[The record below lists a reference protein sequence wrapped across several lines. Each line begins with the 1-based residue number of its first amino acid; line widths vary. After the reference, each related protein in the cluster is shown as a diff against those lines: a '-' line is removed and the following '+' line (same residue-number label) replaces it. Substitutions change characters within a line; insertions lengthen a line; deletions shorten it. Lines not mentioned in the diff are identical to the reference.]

1 VENVTLCVEIVPVG
15 MLQTNCYILSREGSN
30 ACVVVDPGGE
40 AKRILAAAGD
50 RKIAAV
56 LLTHG
61 HFDHISAA
69 DGIMQPDTALYIHQ
83 ADAAMLR
90 DPGLNV
96 SWMIGRNV
104 TVEAEVQ
111 TVREGS
117 VIDAAGICFTV
128 LHTPG
133 HTPGSCCYLAE
144 NVLLTGDTLFADG
157 GFGRFDFKYGDK
169 SVLGQSLH
177 RLFAMDGDIAIYP
190 GHGRASTLRD
200 EHHTLG
206 YFERY

>member
-1 VENVTLCVEIVPVG
+1 MENVTLCVEIVPVG

-40 AKRILAAAGD
+40 AKRILTAVGEK
-50 RKIAAV
+50 RIAAV

-61 HFDHISAA
+61 HFDHISAV
-69 DGIMQPDTALYIHQ
+69 DGIMQPGTALYIHH
-83 ADAAMLR
+83 ADADMLR
-90 DPGLNV
+90 DPRLNV

-104 TVEAEVQ
+104 TVASEAQ

-117 VIDAAGICFTV
+117 VIEAAGICFTV

-144 NVLLTGDTLFADG
+144 NVLLTGDTLFENGGYGRVDLPGGSGADMM
-157 GFGRFDFKYGDK
+157 R
-169 SVLGQSLH
+169 SLD
-177 RLFAMDGDIAIYP
+177 RLSEITPGKTIYP
-190 GHGRASTLRD
+190 GHG
-200 EHHTLG
+200 
-206 YFERY
+206 